1 MMREFLLTGGP
12 VYLGGGLTT
21 EAVLIRG
28 DRIAAAGPLAEVS
41 ERASAAARRVD
52 VEGGMILPSF
62 QDAHVHP
69 IHGGLYQL
77 QCDLHGLPSA
87 KVVIETIRR
96 YAAERP
102 DEDWILGGGWELQ
115 QFSSGPHRDQLDEIE
130 ARRPVYLVDT
140 NVHTAWVNSRALQ
153 LAGIDRHTPD
163 PSDGRIDRDTDGEP
177 TGLLHEG
184 AEAMMRDLAPDP
196 HPDQYLEALRLA
208 QRQLH
213 SLGIS
218 AWNDAWIETDM
229 LEAYQ
234 KLESAGELTAR
245 VVLSL
250 LWDRHQGEAQLDHL
264 LEMRKLGTGGH
275 LDANTAK
282 LFLDGV
288 IETFTASVLEP
299 YLDSSGNATDNTG
312 IDMFDPVD
320 LDRFCTL
327 LDREGFQLHFHA
339 IGDRAVRLGLDGIA
353 AARSANGARDARH
366 QIAHVQLVHP
376 TDVERFAELDVVVN
390 AQPFWAQYDSAMEDL
405 TLAYQSPER
414 IKTMYPFADL
424 LESGAR
430 IAMGSDW
437 PVTTANPL
445 HEIEVAVRRTPVEDP
460 AAEVFLPE
468 QRLDLATAL
477 DAFTAGAAFANR
489 DDDSGALR
497 EGLRADVTVVDR
509 DLFDLDGRT
518 SEAEVLLTLAS
529 GEPVFDRGLL

>member
-1 MMREFLLTGGP
+1 MMSDLLLTGGP
-12 VYLGGGLTT
+12 VYLGAGHTT
-21 EAVLIRG
+21 EAVLVRD
-28 DRIAAAGPLAEVS
+28 DRIAAVGKLDDVA
-41 ERASAAARRVD
+41 ERAPTARRVD
-52 VEGGMILPSF
+52 VEGGMILPAF

-69 IHGGLYQL
+69 VFGGLYQL
-77 QCDLHGLPSA
+77 QCDLHDLPSA
-87 KVVIETIRR
+87 DTVIETIRR
-96 YAAERP
+96 YVAGHP
-102 DEDWILGGGWELQ
+102 DEPWILGGGWELQ
-115 QFSSGPHRDQLDEIE
+115 QFSSGPDRTQLDAIE

-140 NVHTAWVNSRALQ
+140 NVHTAWVNSRALE
-153 LAGIDRHTPD
+153 LAGIDRNTPD
-163 PSDGRIDRDTDGEP
+163 PPDGRIERDADGEP

-184 AEAMMRDLAPDP
+184 AEVIVRQLAPDP
-196 HPDQYLEALRLA
+196 PPGQRLDALRLA

-213 SLGIS
+213 ALGIS
-218 AWNDAWIETDM
+218 AWNDAWVDSDM
-229 LEAYQ
+229 LETYM
-234 KLESAGELTAR
+234 KLEDSGELTAR

-250 LWDRHQGEAQLDHL
+250 LWDRHQGETQLDQL
-264 LEMRKLGTGGH
+264 LEMRKLGTGGR

-320 LDRFCTL
+320 LDRFSTL

-339 IGDRAVRLGLDGIA
+339 IGDRAVRLGLDAIA
-353 AARSANGARDARH
+353 AARAANGPRDARH
-366 QIAHVQLVHP
+366 QIAHVELVHP
-376 TDVERFAELDVVVN
+376 EDVPRFGELDVVVN
-390 AQPFWAQYDSAMEDL
+390 AQPLWAQYDSAMEDL
-405 TLAYQSPER
+405 TLAYQTPQR

-424 LESGAR
+424 LKSGAR

-460 AAEVFLPE
+460 GADVFLPE
-468 QRLDLATAL
+468 QRLDLATAI

-497 EGLRADVTVVDR
+497 EGLRADLVVVDR
-509 DLFDLDGRT
+509 NLFELDGRT
-518 SEAEVLLTLAS
+518 SQAEVLLTLAS
-529 GEPVFDRGLL
+529 GKPVFDRGLL